1 MQNILLSDT
10 SSDDDDDND
19 EVPVT
24 EAELKEML
32 KEHVRFKRHQK
43 QFARNK
49 EVGEKLKIMQKKS
62 AAGSFA

>member
-1 MQNILLSDT
+1 LSDT

-49 EVGEKLKIMQKKS
+49 EVGEKLKIM
-62 AAGSFA
+62 